1 MLVGYQEKALPLNF
15 VGTDVLMVN
24 LNWN

>member
-15 VGTDVLMVN
+15 VGAHVLMVN
-24 LNWN
+24 LNCN

>member
-24 LNWN
+24 LI